1 MRLDDPSMG
10 GLLFLSVPW
19 DVAGQ
24 PELRTEPLSG
34 QSPSNSEAA
43 VSPLLFSEGHGG
55 VLLNGRS
62 DTVEPL
68 VGSASG
74 QRERWAIWDLPV
86 PLHAAETQTLRH
98 ESWRADMSFTWRN
111 GVDRPTHRDAEE
123 DGEQEP
129 GWPWHRFLMA
139 VTARMQDFRAALP
152 GGDGPS
158 DVDDPLGYV
167 LDRWIGSAG
176 MREPTMDILVRHAA
190 EHRARW
196 SEIADHPRRHLNRRR
211 EAVSLSRVQ
220 ELDTQCMEWLS
231 RQPGMTLAERAGG
244 RQRILALA
252 RYENRNTL
260 ENRIFRDLLER
271 TVAACREYLDFDRS
285 RAARPEAGGSR
296 RSTMVRQYGREC
308 RRLATMLE
316 AEGVTRAMNVAQ
328 PNYVLLH
335 DNRYRYVW
343 TAWQEIIRHE
353 RVLDDLWRWQRR
365 SWAEFCRMAVV
376 VALQV
381 DAGARCVAASPL
393 CFRPEHG
400 RGEWLL
406 SDEPIAVFAHEE
418 KGSVVEVFGAR
429 APGLPNGLRKLAADA
444 WLRCSRLS
452 GDEVRLLPIWAIH
465 DLVERDRGLVL
476 SDLAASADEAL
487 RRLDRGPSLAGGVVC
502 LSSLDPN
509 GVVKVDGRGLVKGF
523 RFGPWDS
530 QLSRALERMG
540 DELWSLMRT

>member
-1 MRLDDPSMG
+1 M
-10 GLLFLSVPW
+10 LFLP
-19 DVAGQ
+19 VAWGVVGRA
-24 PELRTEPLSG
+24 ELRTEPLSG
-34 QSPSNSEAA
+34 QSPSSSEAA
-43 VSPLLFSEGHGG
+43 VSSLLFSQGNGG
-55 VLLNGRS
+55 VLLNGRA
-62 DTVEPL
+62 DAAELL
-68 VGSASG
+68 VSSAPG
-74 QRERWAIWDLPV
+74 QRERWRIWDLPV

-98 ESWRADMSFTWRN
+98 ESWRSDISFNWRN
-111 GVDRPTHRDAEE
+111 GIDRPTHRDDE
-123 DGEQEP
+123 DDREQEP

-158 DVDDPLGYV
+158 DIDDPLEYV
-167 LDRWIGSAG
+167 LGRWIGSAG

-196 SEIADHPRRHLNRRR
+196 SEIADHPRRLLNRRR

-271 TVAACREYLDFDRS
+271 TVAACREYLEFDRS
-285 RAARPEAGGSR
+285 RSARSEAGGSR

-381 DAGARCVAASPL
+381 DAGVRCVAASPL
-393 CFRPEHG
+393 CFRPEHS

-418 KGSVVEVFGAR
+418 MGRVVEVFGAR
-429 APGLPNGLRKLAADA
+429 APGVPDDLKRLAADA
-444 WLRCSRLS
+444 WLRCSELS
-452 GDEVRLLPIWAIH
+452 GGAVRLLPVWAVH
-465 DLVERDRGLVL
+465 DLSGGDRGVELT
-476 SDLAASADEAL
+476 DLTASADQAL
-487 RRLDRGPSLAGGVVC
+487 RRLNRGEQVAGGAVC
-502 LSSLDPN
+502 LSHLDPH
-509 GVVKVDGRGLVKGF
+509 GEVREHGTDLVKGF
-523 RFGPWDS
+523 AFGPWDG
-530 QLSRALERMG
+530 QLDRALERMSG
-540 DELWSLMRT
+540 DLWSLMKL